1 VGLFIRLG
9 EVKAACQCVLSHN
22 KFVLRSCGWFQEIIL
37 IFLVADEEPQR
48 YLINWAR
55 DAFSLGCASYLLD
68 NASARSDFC
77 IVLQIFAKHDPR
89 TMLEIQAAFCCEYRS
104 DHTARRR
111 QVALDRNWSKM
122 GPVDMF
128 ETQKASEHPN
138 KLAVAAWGLAM
149 GLAWDLLLV
158 LDRDVLIHVLDHPNL
173 PSWCPD
179 RIAHDASAP
188 VQLRI
193 LSSHV

>member
-1 VGLFIRLG
+1 MTRGAPSVGLFIRLG
-9 EVKAACQCVLSHN
+9 EVKAACQCVSSHN
-22 KFVLRSCGWFQEIIL
+22 KFVLHSRGRSQKTAL
-37 IFLVADEEPQR
+37 IFLVADEEPRR

-55 DAFSLGCASYLLD
+55 DVFPLGCASYPLG

-89 TMLEIQAAFCCEYRS
+89 TMLEIQAASCCEYRS

-128 ETQKASEHPN
+128 ETLKASEHPN
-138 KLAVAAWGLAM
+138 
-149 GLAWDLLLV
+149 
-158 LDRDVLIHVLDHPNL
+158 
-173 PSWCPD
+173 
-179 RIAHDASAP
+179 
-188 VQLRI
+188 
-193 LSSHV
+193 